1 MFNENERAVL
11 GQMDENGFIKME
23 LRFQWVPE
31 HDVEIKKCGFRLV
44 YEQDIEDI
52 REMISAQSSNSTC
65 VTLYEDVHHKS
76 TEGIKLKRSRN
87 EYEGLGASGE
97 GSSNDVPHSK
107 RIEKI
112 ENVWAHSNSV
122 HKDSNEGVLGL
133 VSHLYKDSVAYYWAC
148 GNLFFFFSSSFL
160 FKEIGHDTKESS
172 LSITLFTRHL

>member
-65 VTLYEDVHHKS
+65 VTLYEDVHHNS
-76 TEGIKLKRSRN
+76 TEGIKLKRSRY
-87 EYEGLGASGE
+87 EYEGPGASGE
-97 GSSNDVPHSK
+97 GSSNDAPHSK
-107 RIEKI
+107 RIEK
-112 ENVWAHSNSV
+112 
-122 HKDSNEGVLGL
+122 
-133 VSHLYKDSVAYYWAC
+133 
-148 GNLFFFFSSSFL
+148 
-160 FKEIGHDTKESS
+160 
-172 LSITLFTRHL
+172 